1 MRSGGVLSALRL
13 LCMALFLNQSTAFS
27 VGTSGVQRTLLKG
40 KLSRPGPW
48 LPRKATNP
56 IPEVRKRGPMTLTAS
71 LFDDELETIQEM
83 ESDLQN
89 AVDRED
95 YTRAAKIRDKLDI
108 AKTDDSLSV
117 LQVNAAF
124 YSAFRECDMVKM
136 GSIWLK
142 PDNEHE
148 GAMVAC
154 GHPAMPL
161 IAGRENV
168 LQSWRDI
175 LDGAAPDIFAEN
187 VKLHMEGSMAY
198 VTCDERISIGEG
210 EPADAPDAFC
220 LATNI
225 FVKRGGQW

>member
-108 AKTDDSLSV
+108 AKTDDSLCTIHETPLSLMHTLHDSPLNLPGTSGTEYRLCAAAV

-161 IAGRENV
+161 IAGSNCPQGLGVLVGGYYDSLLAANSVAPGNV
-168 LQSWRDI
+168 RQ
-175 LDGAAPDIFAEN
+175 
-187 VKLHMEGSMAY
+187 
-198 VTCDERISIGEG
+198 
-210 EPADAPDAFC
+210 
-220 LATNI
+220 
-225 FVKRGGQW
+225 GGR